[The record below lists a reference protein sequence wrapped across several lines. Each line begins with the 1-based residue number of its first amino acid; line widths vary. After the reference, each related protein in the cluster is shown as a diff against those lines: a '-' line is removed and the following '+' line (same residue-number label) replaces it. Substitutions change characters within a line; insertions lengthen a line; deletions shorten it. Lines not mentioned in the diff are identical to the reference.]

1 MLRSLGIIVR
11 LTLLRNAIV
20 PVGLGFISA
29 P

>member
-11 LTLLRNAIV
+11 LPLRSNASV
-20 PVGLGFISA
+20 PFGLSFIGA